1 MIVYGEQSP
10 SHSGEVSTAASYLQ
24 PKGLGGQ
31 EHEVKS
37 RLKRE
42 HQGPEDQAARPSMVK
57 PVLAEPQSW
66 RKVPI
71 LRDGVI
77 AHIRWYGRRYDALI
91 QPAPEPARKRE
102 GSDERGTYGRSD
114 DHW

>member
-1 MIVYGEQSP
+1 MVEQ
-10 SHSGEVSTAASYLQ
+10 
-24 PKGLGGQ
+24 
-31 EHEVKS
+31 S
-37 RLKRE
+37 RLKLQ
-42 HQGPEDQAARPSMVK
+42 HQEPEDRAARPFMVK

-77 AHIRWYGRRYDALI
+77 ARIRWYGRKVRRAHTACIGASL
-91 QPAPEPARKRE
+91 QGE
-102 GSDERGTYGRSD
+102 GSDERGLYERSD

>member
-1 MIVYGEQSP
+1 
-10 SHSGEVSTAASYLQ
+10 
-24 PKGLGGQ
+24 
-31 EHEVKS
+31 
-37 RLKRE
+37 
-42 HQGPEDQAARPSMVK
+42 MVK

-77 AHIRWYGRRYDALI
+77 ARIRWYEREVRCVHTACTGASL
-91 QPAPEPARKRE
+91 QGE

-114 DHW
+114 DQRQLGDGLSRESGMVTERQ